1 MHKLLGAV
9 WLAACQTTSG
19 IPCFTL
25 GYEHS
30 VWALVKSPARDL
42 ITSEVTGTMAV
53 RQDGSFAH
61 AIQPGSRFAVR
72 DRQTAAGPSIRI
84 HLAAENRLIV
94 SNKLTS
100 GYDFRHPSLFFAD
113 GVYRRAKDGDAN
125 CRATIAGFGKTAEP
139 TGTATMLGEPVV
151 TWKFQTS
158 YGDATASV
166 APGLDCQVL
175 RFEAI
180 EYRYHYLPVR
190 KELFEAK
197 TLRRGEPAAA
207 LFTPPGGK

>member
-1 MHKLLGAV
+1 MHHLVSAV
-9 WLAACQTTSG
+9 WLAACQTTAG

-42 ITSEVTGTMAV
+42 ITAEVTGAMAV
-53 RQDGSFAH
+53 RQDGSFAQ
-61 AIQPGSRFAVR
+61 AIQPGNRFAVR

-84 HLAAENRLIV
+84 YLAAENRMVV
-94 SNKLTS
+94 SGQLTS
-100 GYDFRHPSLFFAD
+100 AADFRHPALFYVD
-113 GVYRRAKDGDAN
+113 GTFRRAKDGDAN
-125 CRATIAGFGKTAEP
+125 CRAAIVGLGKAPEHL
-139 TGTATMLGEPVV
+139 GTARMLGELVV
-151 TWKFQTS
+151 NWKFQTS
-158 YGDATASV
+158 YGHATASV

-175 RFEAI
+175 RFEAV
-180 EYRYHYLPVR
+180 EYRYRYLPVR

-197 TLRRGEPAAA
+197 SLRRGEPAAA